1 MLDNTP
7 QPLLYQQPHLACA
20 IFIILYTQMLANTIL
35 NTHIYFYFYI
45 LGILIFLYPLYQ
57 LLLKWIPSQEPISL
71 DIELKKIRKID
82 APFKIIKSYYLFWQ
96 SFFSKKVWSPVTYDN
111 STWPWK
117 RDRRDSISFMASFI
131 AIIVTISLTWLSKP
145 YAKYVGL
152 SDYGLFLFYFLSG
165 NIFLITLIFLLYRI
179 LRVWFY

>member
-82 APFKIIKSYYLFWQ
+82 APFKIIKS
-96 SFFSKKVWSPVTYDN
+96 
-111 STWPWK
+111 
-117 RDRRDSISFMASFI
+117 
-131 AIIVTISLTWLSKP
+131 
-145 YAKYVGL
+145 
-152 SDYGLFLFYFLSG
+152 
-165 NIFLITLIFLLYRI
+165 
-179 LRVWFY
+179 

>member
-1 MLDNTP
+1 MRSLSYCTLRCLLTP
-7 QPLLYQQPHLACA
+7 FKYSYLFLFLYTWHIN
-20 IFIILYTQMLANTIL
+20 IFISLISITI
-35 NTHIYFYFYI
+35 
-45 LGILIFLYPLYQ
+45 
-57 LLLKWIPSQEPISL
+57 

>member
-35 NTHIYFYFYI
+35 NTHIYFYI
-45 LGILIFLYPLYQ
+45 
-57 LLLKWIPSQEPISL
+57 
-71 DIELKKIRKID
+71 
-82 APFKIIKSYYLFWQ
+82 LFWQ
-96 SFFSKKVWSPVTYDN
+96 SFFSKKVWSPVTHDN

-152 SDYGLFLFYFLSG
+152 SDYGLFLFYFISG